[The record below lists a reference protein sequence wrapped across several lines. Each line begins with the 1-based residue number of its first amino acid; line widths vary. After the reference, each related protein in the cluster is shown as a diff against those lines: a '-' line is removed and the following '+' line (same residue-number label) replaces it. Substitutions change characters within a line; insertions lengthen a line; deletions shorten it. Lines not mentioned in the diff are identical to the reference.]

1 MEIIEFIHVEI
12 INKNYIE
19 YLNCLFMKSFI
30 YIFIFCLFVVS
41 CDFIIPNRLLV
52 KVNGEDFTKI
62 PVKKGEA
69 FAGSYW
75 KGGNVHYRL
84 QIGFFLRGKKFSVQP
99 LPLGLIPSS
108 SSITVVP
115 DSNNGIFESKNY
127 DISKTIFTKI
137 IRAEQFFDIT
147 YTSLINNDTV
157 SFKIP
162 PSDLLLLDGE
172 PILKDTITI
181 AFPKLNNFE

>member
-1 MEIIEFIHVEI
+1 
-12 INKNYIE
+12 
-19 YLNCLFMKSFI
+19 MKSFI

-41 CDFIIPNRLLV
+41 CDFIVPNRLLV